1 MMVTSI
7 ANTERDRA
15 LQLAQEYRDKG
26 YEVLLEPPLENLPDF
41 LQKYRPD
48 IIASRGGE
56 SVVIE
61 VKSRSALNST
71 SHQYLRDL
79 AQLIEQ
85 QPGWRF
91 ELVVTNPED
100 TAYSRQAEESFQQ
113 NEIESRLQV
122 ARQLATQHVESAFL
136 YSWSLVEATLRLVIQ
151 NEGLNSQRFSPI
163 YLVKELVIA
172 GIISKSEYQLLMNA
186 ISLRNAIVHG
196 FKTTQ
201 QITQNSVSEL
211 IEITEQL
218 LKTLHSEVAA

>member
-91 ELVVTNPED
+91 ELVVTNPKD

-136 YSWSLVEATLRLVIQ
+136 YSWSLVEATLRLVVQ

-201 QITQNSVSEL
+201 QITQDSVSEL
-211 IEITEQL
+211 IKITEQL

>member
-1 MMVTSI
+1 MVTSTT
-7 ANTERDRA
+7 NTETERA

-26 YEVLLEPPLENLPDF
+26 YEVLLEPTLENLPDF

-48 IIASRGGE
+48 IIASRGSE

-61 VKSRSALNST
+61 VKSRSALNSA

-91 ELVVTNPED
+91 ELVITNPED

-113 NEIESRLQV
+113 SEIESRLQV
-122 ARQLATQHVESAFL
+122 AKQIVTQHVESSFL
-136 YSWSLVEATLRLVIQ
+136 YSWSLVEATLRLVVQ
-151 NEGLNSQRFSPI
+151 KEGLNSQRFSPI
-163 YLVKELVIA
+163 YLVKELVIE
-172 GIISKSEYQLLMNA
+172 GVISKSEYQLLMNA
-186 ISLRNAIVHG
+186 ISLRNAIIHG

-201 QITQNSVSEL
+201 QITQDSVYEL

-218 LKTLHSEVAA
+218 LKTLHSEVAV